1 MKVKKTLSAT
11 LFLREIEAK
20 YRILCTDYQRCP
32 EASGQQ
38 AFEQGWEDNRQMG
51 IFFTPNTGNSL
62 SQNL

>member
-38 AFEQGWEDNRQMG
+38 AFEQGWEDEQTNG
-51 IFFTPNTGNSL
+51 YFFYP
-62 SQNL
+62 